1 MTRQEKIKQAESLER
16 EIQEIKEFMKV
27 LEYENTISQ
36 QNRFSFAMIKRT
48 VKTSFLG
55 LWNNGKNVEIRIPD
69 KMTIEIAAKC
79 QLWIKELERRADEL
93 VVGD

>member
-1 MTRQEKIKQAESLER
+1 MNRQEKIAEAQNLER
-16 EIQEIKEFMKV
+16 EIQDIKEFMKV

-36 QNRFSFAMIKRT
+36 QNRFSSAMIKLT
-48 VKTSFLG
+48 VKKSFLG
-55 LWNNGKNVEIRIPD
+55 LWSNGESVEIRIPD

-79 QLWIKELERRADEL
+79 QTWIKELERRADEL